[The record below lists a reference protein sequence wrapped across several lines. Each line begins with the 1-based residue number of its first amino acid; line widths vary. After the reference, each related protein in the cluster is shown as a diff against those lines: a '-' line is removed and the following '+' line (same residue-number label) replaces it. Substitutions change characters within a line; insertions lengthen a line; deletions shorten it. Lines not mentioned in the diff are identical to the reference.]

1 MGHYMHVQLEIVCVY
16 MSQACALLNTCV
28 HLISLI
34 LQCLGFC
41 TLELGETH
49 FPYRLESVTYSQ
61 RLFKLVSSENT
72 GNEVSDLLDC
82 LQTN

>member
-1 MGHYMHVQLEIVCVY
+1 MFSWKLCVN

-34 LQCLGFC
+34 LQYLGFC

-61 RLFKLVSSENT
+61 ILFKLFSPENT